1 MTGFEVRTVVAAPR
15 ERVWSALTEPA
26 EVRQWFGWE
35 HPGLDEEIR
44 YIFVDHAQAVPPDR
58 IVLAGGQEIEVVD
71 DGGRTV
77 VRVTMPGEGDEA
89 YDVLA
94 EGWRLF
100 FAQLRFWLEQAPAG
114 HRRTVRL
121 SGDADGPGLLAA
133 LESAGVKEQW
143 HRSRYL
149 HMVVD
154 ADGLLVAATAERPLT
169 DEESGP
175 AALVVSGYGRDLAA
189 VRAGW
194 VARWRAIVGDDPVVE

>member
-26 EVRQWFGWE
+26 EVRQWFGWD

-58 IVLAGGQEIEVVD
+58 IALAGGQEIQVVD

-77 VRVTMPGEGDEA
+77 VRVVMPGESDEA
-89 YDVLA
+89 YDALA

-100 FAQLRFWLEQAPAG
+100 FAQLRFRLEQAPAG
-114 HRRTVRL
+114 DRRTVRL
-121 SGDADGPGLLAA
+121 SGVTGGSRLLAA
-133 LESAGVKEQW
+133 LDSAGVKEDW

-169 DEESGP
+169 DEGPAP
-175 AALVVSGYGRDLAA
+175 AALVVSGYGRDLAE

-194 VARWRAIVGDDPVVE
+194 VERWRATVGDDPVVE

>member
-1 MTGFEVRTVVAAPR
+1 MTGFEVQAVVAAPR

-58 IVLAGGQEIEVVD
+58 IVLAAGQEIQVVD

-77 VRVTMPGEGDEA
+77 VRVTMPGESGEA

-114 HRRTVRL
+114 DRHTVRL
-121 SGDADGPGLLAA
+121 SGVAAGPGLLAA
-133 LESAGVKEQW
+133 LESAGVKEHW
-143 HRSRYL
+143 HGSRYL
-149 HMVVD
+149 RMAVD
-154 ADGLLVAATAERPLT
+154 TDGLLVAVTAERPLT

-194 VARWRAIVGDDPVVE
+194 VARWRATVGDEPVVE